1 MKNTLVRI
9 VSLII
14 MVVSFIAFV
23 AKAPAFPIASEN
35 LLPWSVWFMISLLVN
50 VVVWFPVMKLVSFAL
65 GVIWFYAFIA
75 GLVPDTSTAS
85 GTVTTLDWTDP
96 DAVAE
101 IGLAIFNG
109 KGQCAACHTL
119 DTSAPKGRCPD
130 LTDIGINAANRVPGT
145 DAKTYLIESLYDP
158 GKYLVTGYGKIMP
171 EVWKNPIAL
180 SKLEIEAVIAFLQS
194 QGGEIDPTPFD
205 EPIDRAKAET
215 TAEVLPP
222 LLSGDPEAGKKVF
235 IEAACISCHEIQGL
249 ENPKAGEGNEDF
261 EVVTAPELSEI
272 AAFNELRYLEESI
285 LKPHAQIVSGYGTVK
300 VKSKGITYEGTLTSQ
315 DNEKIVVLT
324 KATDGTEE
332 EYTILLSDIDEEPI
346 EDLTNL
352 IEKGYLTLTLTLVES
367 DTPVSGEIVEETDTT
382 VTLKVG
388 DETQTLSKVD
398 TDLKKQLAATIFD
411 GGDILGEV
419 VSGTLDEDEI
429 VVIVDGSE
437 ESYDPSFD
445 FDDATLALGFG
456 RKLLVKSPMPDNF
469 PILLSVSDM
478 ANLLAY
484 LSTLTGATATEET
497 APTDTVVEEVTE

>member
-9 VSLII
+9 ASLII

-23 AKAPAFPIASEN
+23 AKAPAFPIAAEN

-85 GTVTTLDWTDP
+85 GPVTTLNWEDP

-101 IGLAIFNG
+101 IGLSIFNG

-158 GKYLVTGYGKIMP
+158 GKYLVAGYGKIMP

-180 SKLEIEAVIAFLQS
+180 TKLEIEAVIAFLQS

-215 TAEVLPP
+215 TAEALPP
-222 LLSGDPEAGKKVF
+222 LLSGDPDAGKKVF
-235 IEAACISCHEIQGL
+235 IELACISCHEIKGL
-249 ENPKAGEGNEDF
+249 ENPKAGEVNEDF
-261 EVVTAPELSEI
+261 EIVTAPELSEI

-300 VKSKGITYEGTLTSQ
+300 IKANGITYEGTLVSQ
-315 DNEKIVVLT
+315 DNEKIVVRT
-324 KATDGTEE
+324 KAADGTEE
-332 EYTILLSDIDEEPI
+332 EHTILLSDIDEEPI
-346 EDLTNL
+346 EDLSNL
-352 IEKGYLTLTLTLVES
+352 LANGYFTLTITPIDS
-367 DTPVSGEIVEETDTT
+367 DTPVSGEIVEETEDA
-382 VTLKVG
+382 VTIKVG
-388 DETQTLSKVD
+388 EEMQTLSK
-398 TDLKKQLAATIFD
+398 TDVKKQMTLIDFD
-411 GGDILGEV
+411 GEQTVGEH
-419 VSGTLDEDEI
+419 VSGTMDDDEI
-429 VVIVDGSE
+429 VIIVDGGE
-437 ESYDPSFD
+437 ESFDPFD
-445 FDDATLALGFG
+445 IEEVIIALAYG

-469 PILLSVSDM
+469 PILLTVVDM
-478 ANLLAY
+478 ADLLAF
-484 LSTLTGATATEET
+484 LSTLTGETATEGTASTET
-497 APTDTVVEEVTE
+497 VEEGTE

>member
-1 MKNTLVRI
+1 MKNTLVKI
-9 VSLII
+9 IGLIL
-14 MVVSFIAFV
+14 MVVSFVAFV

-35 LLPWSVWFMISLLVN
+35 LLPWSVWFTISVIVN
-50 VVVWFPVMKLVSFAL
+50 MVVWFPVMKLVSFSL
-65 GVIWFYAFIA
+65 GIIWCYAFIA

-85 GTVTTLDWTDP
+85 GPVTTLDWEDP

-180 SKLEIEAVIAFLQS
+180 TKLEIEAVIAFLQS
-194 QGGEIDPTPFD
+194 QGGEIDPTPFT

-215 TAEVLPP
+215 TAAALPP
-222 LLSGDPEAGKKVF
+222 LLSGDPEEGKKVF
-235 IEAACISCHEIQGL
+235 IEAACISCHEIKGL

-272 AAFNELRYLEESI
+272 AAFNELRYIEESI

-300 VKSKGITYEGTLTSQ
+300 INAKGITYEGTLVSQ
-315 DNEKIVVLT
+315 DDEKIIVRT
-324 KATDGTEE
+324 KAADGTEE

-346 EDLTNL
+346 EDLSNL
-352 IEKGYLTLTLTLVES
+352 LANGYFTLTITPIDS
-367 DTPVSGEIVEETDTT
+367 DAPVSGEIVEETEDT

-388 DETQTLSKVD
+388 DETQTVSK
-398 TDLKKQLAATIFD
+398 TDVKKQMTLIDFD
-411 GGDILGEV
+411 GEQTVGEH
-419 VSGTLDEDEI
+419 VSGTIDDDEI
-429 VVIVDGSE
+429 VIIVDGGE
-437 ESYDPSFD
+437 ESFDPFD
-445 FDDATLALGFG
+445 IEEVIIALAYGK
-456 RKLLVKSPMPDNF
+456 RLLVKSPMPDNF
-469 PILLSVSDM
+469 PILLTVVDM
-478 ANLLAY
+478 ADLLAF
-484 LSTLTGATATEET
+484 LSTLTGETAEEET
-497 APTDTVVEEVTE
+497 APTDTVEEVTE

>member
-1 MKNTLVRI
+1 MKNTLVKI
-9 VSLII
+9 IGLIL
-14 MVVSFIAFV
+14 MVVSFVAFV

-35 LLPWSVWFMISLLVN
+35 LLPWSVWFTISVIVN
-50 VVVWFPVMKLVSFAL
+50 MVVWFPVMKLVSFSL
-65 GVIWFYAFIA
+65 GIIWCYAFIA

-85 GTVTTLDWTDP
+85 GPVTTLDWEDP

-180 SKLEIEAVIAFLQS
+180 TKLEIEAVIAFLQS
-194 QGGEIDPTPFD
+194 QGGEIDPTPFT

-215 TAEVLPP
+215 TAAALPP
-222 LLSGDPEAGKKVF
+222 LLSGDPEEGKKVF
-235 IEAACISCHEIQGL
+235 IEAACISCHEIKGL

-300 VKSKGITYEGTLTSQ
+300 IKANGIIYEGTLVSQ
-315 DNEKIVVLT
+315 DDEKIIVRT
-324 KATDGTEE
+324 KAADGTEE

-346 EDLTNL
+346 EDLSNL
-352 IEKGYLTLTLTLVES
+352 LANGYFTLTITPIDS
-367 DTPVSGEIVEETDTT
+367 DAPVSGEIVEETEDT

-388 DETQTLSKVD
+388 DETQTVSK
-398 TDLKKQLAATIFD
+398 TDVKKQMTLIDFD
-411 GGDILGEV
+411 GEQTVGEH
-419 VSGTLDEDEI
+419 VSGTIDDDEI
-429 VVIVDGSE
+429 VIIVDGGE
-437 ESYDPSFD
+437 ESFDPFD
-445 FDDATLALGFG
+445 IEEVIIALAYGK
-456 RKLLVKSPMPDNF
+456 RLLVKSPMPDNF
-469 PILLSVSDM
+469 PILLTVVDM
-478 ANLLAY
+478 ADLLAF
-484 LSTLTGATATEET
+484 LSTLTGETAEEET
-497 APTDTVVEEVTE
+497 APTDTVEEVTE

>member
-9 VSLII
+9 ASLII
-14 MVVSFIAFV
+14 MVVSFIAFI
-23 AKAPAFPIASEN
+23 AKAPAFPIPSEN

-50 VVVWFPVMKLVSFAL
+50 VIVWFPVMKLVSFAL

-180 SKLEIEAVIAFLQS
+180 TKLEIEAVIAFLQS
-194 QGGEIDPTPFD
+194 QGGEIDPNPFD

-215 TAEVLPP
+215 TAEALPP

-235 IEAACISCHEIQGL
+235 IEAACISCHEVTGL

-272 AAFNELRYLEESI
+272 AAFNELRYIEESI

-300 VKSKGITYEGTLTSQ
+300 VNAKGITYEGTLVSQ
-315 DNEKIVVLT
+315 DNEKIVVRT
-324 KATDGTEE
+324 KAADSTEE
-332 EYTILLSDIDEEPI
+332 EHTILLSDIDDEPI

-352 IEKGYLTLTLTLVES
+352 IENGYSTLTLTPTGS
-367 DTPVSGEIVEETDTT
+367 DASVSGEIVEETEDT

-388 DETQTLSKVD
+388 DENQTLSK
-398 TDLKKQLAATIFD
+398 TDVKKQMTLTDFD
-411 GGDILGEV
+411 GEQTVGEH
-419 VSGTLDEDEI
+419 VSGTIDDDEI
-429 VVIVDGSE
+429 VIIVDGGE
-437 ESYDPSFD
+437 ESFDPFD
-445 FDDATLALGFG
+445 IEEAIIAFAYGK
-456 RKLLVKSPMPDNF
+456 RLLVKSPMPDNF
-469 PILLSVSDM
+469 PILLTVVDM
-478 ANLLAY
+478 ADLLAY
-484 LSTLTGATATEET
+484 LSTLTGETATEET
-497 APTDTVVEEVTE
+497 APTDIAEEVTE

>member
-1 MKNTLVRI
+1 MKNTLVKI
-9 VSLII
+9 IGLIL
-14 MVVSFIAFV
+14 MVVSFVAFV

-35 LLPWSVWFMISLLVN
+35 LLPWSVWFTISVIVN
-50 VVVWFPVMKLVSFAL
+50 MVVWFPVMKLVSFSL
-65 GVIWFYAFIA
+65 GIIWCYAFIA

-180 SKLEIEAVIAFLQS
+180 TKLEIEAVIAFLQS
-194 QGGEIDPTPFD
+194 QGGEIDPTPFT

-215 TAEVLPP
+215 TAAALPP
-222 LLSGDPEAGKKVF
+222 LLSGDPEEGKKVF
-235 IEAACISCHEIQGL
+235 IEAACISCHEIKGL

-272 AAFNELRYLEESI
+272 AAFNELRYIEESI

-300 VKSKGITYEGTLTSQ
+300 INAKGITYEGTLVSQ
-315 DNEKIVVLT
+315 DDEKIIVRT
-324 KATDGTEE
+324 KAADGTEE

-346 EDLTNL
+346 EDLSNL
-352 IEKGYLTLTLTLVES
+352 LANGYFTLTITPIDS
-367 DTPVSGEIVEETDTT
+367 DAPVSGEIVEETEDT

-388 DETQTLSKVD
+388 EETQTVSK
-398 TDLKKQLAATIFD
+398 TDVKKQMTLIDFD
-411 GGDILGEV
+411 GEQTVGEH
-419 VSGTLDEDEI
+419 VSGTMVDDEI
-429 VVIVDGSE
+429 VIIVDGGE
-437 ESYDPSFD
+437 ESFDPFD
-445 FDDATLALGFG
+445 FNEAIIALAYGK
-456 RKLLVKSPMPDNF
+456 RLLVKSPMPDNF
-469 PILLSVSDM
+469 PILLTVVDM
-478 ANLLAY
+478 ADLLAF
-484 LSTLTGATATEET
+484 LSTLTGETAEEET
-497 APTDTVVEEVTE
+497 APTDTVEEVTE